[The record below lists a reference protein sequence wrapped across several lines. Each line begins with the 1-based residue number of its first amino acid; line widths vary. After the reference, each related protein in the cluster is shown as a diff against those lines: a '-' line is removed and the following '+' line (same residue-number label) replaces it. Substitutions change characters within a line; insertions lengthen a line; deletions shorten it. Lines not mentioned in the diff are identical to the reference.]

1 LSDDNSLWIPSNKI
15 QALDIYTTHRVVNA
29 TVPPYIVARYPES
42 NFQYQAYLQYLLDCH
57 AMEAYN
63 DALPKRA
70 YLDSLGLNEA
80 EMRFFEGDYLTSDAY
95 KHYPVVGLN
104 YPQWHQYW
112 DWKTQELAFAYLEHQ
127 GVFQRMR
134 ADSAHGVEE
143 VCWDTFALVRRLVF
157 PYRVPTQAEILSGLK
172 SGRQKNFINSPS
184 QHGAFQKWVSR
195 HERYGHLSISALNKK
210 KVAHD
215 ILRKYHLQPS
225 QYYDLKRVKRS
236 LKKDGQV
243 GLLHV
248 IPTKVETNTQTGVTL
263 WTAMDVWGVQVKAD
277 GSLQTMVGNQRVS
290 PMRYVQIVWNVQR
303 AE

>member
-1 LSDDNSLWIPSNKI
+1 MDTR
-15 QALDIYTTHRVVNA
+15 ATHIVGNA
-29 TVPPYIVARYPES
+29 TVPPHIVARYPES
-42 NFQYQAYLQYLLDCH
+42 NFQYQAYLQYLLDRH
-57 AMEAYN
+57 ETEAYN
-63 DALPKRA
+63 EALPKRA

-80 EMRFFEGDYLTSDAY
+80 EMRFFEGDYLTSTKFRY
-95 KHYPVVGLN
+95 YPVVGLN
-104 YPQWHQYW
+104 YLQWHQYW
-112 DWKTQELAFAYLEHQ
+112 DWKVRELAFAYLEHQ
-127 GVFQRMR
+127 GVFQRMG
-134 ADSAHGVEE
+134 ADSARGAEE
-143 VCWDTFALVRRLVF
+143 DPWDTFAVVRGLVVS
-157 PYRVPTQAEILSGLK
+157 YRVPTQAEILSGLK
-172 SGRQKNFINSPS
+172 SGRQKNFMDSPS

-215 ILRKYHLQPS
+215 ILRKYYLQPS